1 MRLFLEDATGVSVA
15 LRVVTLFSVLLWS
28 QYEASGLILSRRGH
42 WCLCLLISVILR
54 RDFNFFTSNI

>member
-1 MRLFLEDATGVSVA
+1 MSVA

-42 WCLCLLISVILR
+42 WCLCLLISVILI